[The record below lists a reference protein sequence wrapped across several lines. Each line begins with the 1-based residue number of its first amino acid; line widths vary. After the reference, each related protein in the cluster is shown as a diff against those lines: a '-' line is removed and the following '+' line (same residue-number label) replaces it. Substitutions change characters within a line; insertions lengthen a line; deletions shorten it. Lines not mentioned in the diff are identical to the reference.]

1 MKFRNLLIIALSVLA
16 LPIFGQIAPETYYI
30 QFSDKAGSVY
40 SIDNPEAFL
49 SQRAIDRRER
59 QYIPIIENDI
69 PVNQNYIDGVEATGA
84 TLLFATK
91 WLNGLTITTNDP
103 AVLGAIQ
110 ALPYVVEIRGL
121 VDEPMEQII
130 KEKIFF
136 TNEIVTNQKPSNSI
150 KNTNDFN
157 YGNAYTQIN
166 QLNGI
171 PLHDQGYRGQG
182 MVIGILDGGFQETD
196 THVAFDSLRNN
207 GQILGTKDFVHPG
220 GNVYTES
227 YHGTMVLS
235 TIGSNVPGQMIG
247 TAPKA
252 SFWLLRSEYV
262 STENVVEEYN
272 WVSAAEF
279 ADSVG
284 VDVINSSLG
293 YIDFDMPEWD
303 HNYSHM
309 DGNTAICTIGADLA
323 ASKGILVVNS
333 AGNSGDNWDFPYVGS
348 PADGNE
354 VFSIGAVDG
363 NGSRASFSS
372 IGPTYDGRIKP
383 DVMAMGSGTAVA
395 SYSNSFS
402 YGSGTSFSSPV
413 TAGMSTCLW
422 QANPAVTNLDIKYA
436 IMLSGNR
443 MNNPDN
449 NYGYGIPDFQLAR
462 AVLTTLSEMRSSE
475 KLAVVMPNPIVNSTN
490 FDLLKDTNYTVR
502 IFDALG
508 KSFYEISGDKRIENN
523 VEDVLNRLK
532 SGFYILNIVVG
543 EQSQSI
549 KVIKL

>member
-1 MKFRNLLIIALSVLA
+1 MKYKNLLIIALTVLT
-16 LPIFGQIAPETYYI
+16 LPIFGQIAQDSYYI
-30 QFSDKAGSVY
+30 QFSDKAGSIY

-49 SQRAIDRRER
+49 SQRAIERRQR
-59 QYIPIIENDI
+59 QYIPIVENDI
-69 PVNQNYIDGVEATGA
+69 PVNQNYVDGVEATGA

-91 WLNGLTITTNDP
+91 WLNGLTITTSDP
-103 AVLGAIQ
+103 AVLEAIQ
-110 ALPYVVEIRGL
+110 ALPYVIEIQGL
-121 VDEPMEQII
+121 DYEPLEQII
-130 KEKIFF
+130 KEKTFF
-136 TNEIVTNQKPSNSI
+136 KNEIVTIEKPIISL
-150 KNTNDFN
+150 KGTKDFN

-196 THVAFDSLRNN
+196 THVAFDSLRVN

-262 STENVVEEYN
+262 STENVIEEYN
-272 WVSAAEF
+272 WVSAAEY

-303 HNYSHM
+303 HTYSQM

-422 QANPAVTNLDIKYA
+422 QANPDVTNLDIKYA

-443 MNNPDN
+443 MDNPDN

-462 AVLTTLSEMRSSE
+462 AVLTTLNELRSSE
-475 KLAVVMPNPIVNSTN
+475 KLAVVMPNPIANTTN
-490 FDLLKDTNYTVR
+490 FSLLKDTNYIVR

-508 KSFYEISGDKRIENN
+508 KSFFEISGDKLIEND
-523 VEDVLNRLK
+523 VEMVLNNLN

-549 KVIKL
+549 KILKL